1 MFRVHLRKCI
11 LLLLDEIFYISK
23 SIYSKMQFKSNIS
36 FLIFY
41 LDDLS
46 IVESEV
52 SKSPTLLYHL
62 FPPSDL
68 YLLNI

>member
-1 MFRVHLRKCI
+1 MFHVHLRKCI
-11 LLLLDEIFYISK
+11 LLLLDEMFYISK
-23 SIYSKMQFKSNIS
+23 SMYSKMPFKSNIS

-52 SKSPTLLYHL
+52 STLLYHL